1 MAGKVQIPEA
11 LKTDVPQTMWGRIL
25 LATPVVMTVIATML
39 AGLASSEMT
48 RAQYA
53 RSLAAQLQA
62 KAGDQ
67 WGYAAAKKSR
77 GGLARNSWDLLV
89 ATANVQPLQA
99 DALTGA
105 DPATVTALTEGKPPA
120 VTFPKY
126 DGDLKAA
133 LDALAADR
141 SEIEIE
147 GILKKVS
154 DATISN
160 ALEQTKDAANGFDT
174 ASGPINSYS
183 DKMDEKLM
191 SGQPDVFRSFAAA
204 RLRYTAARYDVEAK
218 LNQSVASMYEMQ
230 VRKQNIAA
238 EQHHARSGKF
248 FIGML
253 ASQAGVIVATFSIAA
268 KKRNFLWSL
277 AAAAGAG
284 AVGFS
289 LYVYLFV

>member
-1 MAGKVQIPEA
+1 MAAKVEIPDA

-53 RSLAAQLQA
+53 RSLAAQLQS

-67 WGYAAAKKSR
+67 WGSAAAKKTR
-77 GGLARNSWDLLV
+77 GGLAHNSLDLLG
-89 ATANVQPLQA
+89 ATASVPPLQA
-99 DALTGA
+99 GALAGA

-120 VTFPKY
+120 LKLPKY
-126 DGDLKAA
+126 DGDLKAG

-141 SEIEIE
+141 PEIEIE

-160 ALEQTKDAANGFDT
+160 ALEQTQDAANDFDT
-174 ASGPINSYS
+174 ATGPINSYS

-191 SGQPDVFRSFAAA
+191 SGGPDAFRSFAAA
-204 RLRYTAARYDVEAK
+204 RLRYTAARYDAEAK
-218 LNQSVASMYEMQ
+218 LNQAVASMYEMQ

-238 EQHHARSGKF
+238 EHHHARSTQF

-253 ASQAGVIVATFSIAA
+253 LSQAGVIVATFSIAA
-268 KKRNFLWSL
+268 RKRNFLWAL
-277 AAAAGAG
+277 AASAGAA
-284 AVGFS
+284 AVAFS
-289 LYVYLFV
+289 LYVYTCV